1 MFKTACVLTSA
12 PGPMLFGQEGT
23 ANTSDPNTPD
33 TTILII
39 ALICGSASAFIAL
52 ISGLNIAKQV
62 ETVALEYVMTRY
74 RFMVHYVLCR
84 LQLIRCMYVCLIV
97 LCEFEMISILC
108 FIIIWLFLLFILF
121 ERCVQPQM
129 LQLCYQGW
137 HLLCLEGWW
146 SCRFRCMSSQ
156 ELRSCTFPVDI
167 VRSHLY
173 VQVVRIRKQ
182 KEQAAVRIRKTWTSE
197 KFLLRPGPDFKKI

>member
-1 MFKTACVLTSA
+1 MMFKTACVLTSA

-97 LCEFEMISILC
+97 LCEFEMISIC
-108 FIIIWLFLLFILF
+108 FSLLYDCSCSLYFLNVASSH
-121 ERCVQPQM
+121 RCSNFATKVGI
-129 LQLCYQGW
+129 CCAWKVG
-137 HLLCLEGWW
+137 G
-146 SCRFRCMSSQ
+146 
-156 ELRSCTFPVDI
+156 
-167 VRSHLY
+167 
-173 VQVVRIRKQ
+173 
-182 KEQAAVRIRKTWTSE
+182 AAV
-197 KFLLRPGPDFKKI
+197 FVV